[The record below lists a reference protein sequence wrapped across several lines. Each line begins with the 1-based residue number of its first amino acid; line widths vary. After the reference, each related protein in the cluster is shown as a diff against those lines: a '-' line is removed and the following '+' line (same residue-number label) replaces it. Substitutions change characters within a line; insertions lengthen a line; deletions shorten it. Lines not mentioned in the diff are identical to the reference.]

1 MLDAKIQSPFDF
13 SLILERTLRECSTK
27 IPIEVLKKIE
37 DYGQEC
43 FEAGFKCG
51 QLPINRPIK
60 LLGND

>member
-13 SLILERTLRECSTK
+13 SLILERTLREYKTK
-27 IPIEVLKKIE
+27 IPIEVLKLIE
-37 DYGQEC
+37 EYGQEC

-51 QLPINRPIK
+51 KLPINKLIK